1 MNNYIHTYALHNEI
15 SGNEIIPFIMQIVE
29 PRSVVDFGCEN
40 GSWLEVFEELGVNDL
55 LGIDRVKL
63 DDNDIFNINI
73 PLFQPQF
80 KWHFYEY

>member
-1 MNNYIHTYALHNEI
+1 LNNYIHTYALHNEI

-29 PRSVVDFGCEN
+29 PRSVVDFGCGN

>member
-1 MNNYIHTYALHNEI
+1 
-15 SGNEIIPFIMQIVE
+15 MQIVE

>member
-40 GSWLEVFEELGVNDL
+40 GSWLEVFEELGVNNL